1 MALLATNNSAAEAYR
16 QIKNNAVQ
24 LRANAQS
31 IATKLASGNVEYEY
45 LRDVYNTLSRSKDQL
60 ALLRATQGIVQYA
73 KDQEEDVNYAVK
85 TEINALTSAIGD
97 ALTWMRTNVPRSVQ
111 VLALNEWQDLSKSLI
126 VEVMTP
132 AETAG
137 LVTELNKITT
147 AIS

>member
-60 ALLRATQGIVQYA
+60 ALLRATQTI
-73 KDQEEDVNYAVK
+73 
-85 TEINALTSAIGD
+85 SHS
-97 ALTWMRTNVPRSVQ
+97 RTVAFS
-111 VLALNEWQDLSKSLI
+111 
-126 VEVMTP
+126 TP
-132 AETAG
+132 Q
-137 LVTELNKITT
+137 
-147 AIS
+147 